1 MKINIEINDDLMAKA
16 KKLSNIKNESTII
29 EQALQFYVTIET
41 QRRLKDFYGKVQL
54 DDEAFK

>member
-29 EQALQFYVTIET
+29 EQVSFMLL
-41 QRRLKDFYGKVQL
+41 LKLREGWRIYMEKYN
-54 DDEAFK
+54 